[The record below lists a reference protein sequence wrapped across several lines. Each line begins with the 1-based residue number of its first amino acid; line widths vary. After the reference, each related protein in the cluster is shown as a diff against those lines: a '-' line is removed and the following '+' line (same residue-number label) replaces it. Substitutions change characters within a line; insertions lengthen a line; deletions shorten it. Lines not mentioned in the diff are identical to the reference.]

1 MIINLNI
8 QIVKQMCKYKFEEK
22 KKQNKNKTTLK
33 MKEASHFTCK
43 SLLSPGENISSLP
56 WSID

>member
-22 KKQNKNKTTLK
+22 KNKTKTK
-33 MKEASHFTCK
+33 PH
-43 SLLSPGENISSLP
+43 
-56 WSID
+56 